1 MQARPSVLG
10 RHLLLDLQVSNSTLL
25 NSIDALEVLLPPCS
39 HTYALVHAF
48 CVACFKRRCKHP
60 ATAGCTITWG
70 GGGQLDSVGQNLPCV
85 LTAWSHWDAGELF
98 RSITVLSAVCGTA
111 CLHGKVVKQIS

>member
-60 ATAGCTITWG
+60 RRQAALLRGAEAG
-70 GGGQLDSVGQNLPCV
+70 NL
-85 LTAWSHWDAGELF
+85 
-98 RSITVLSAVCGTA
+98 TVLDKTFHAFSPHGITGMLVSYSGASQSRARFADLRASAR
-111 CLHGKVVKQIS
+111 KW